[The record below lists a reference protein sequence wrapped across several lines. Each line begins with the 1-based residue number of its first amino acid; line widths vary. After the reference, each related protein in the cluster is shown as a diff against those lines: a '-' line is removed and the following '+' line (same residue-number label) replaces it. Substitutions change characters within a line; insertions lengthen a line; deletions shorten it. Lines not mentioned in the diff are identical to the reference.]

1 MAAAD
6 RTHADGRA
14 TRDEVIQAA
23 IRAFAERG
31 YRSAS
36 MNAIAAEVGITRQGL
51 LYHFPSKDDLL
62 LAVIAQR
69 DEEEG
74 AELPQQIER
83 HESLSDIIQ
92 AALQRHAA
100 EGETVA
106 RLFTV
111 LAAESI
117 DPQHPAHDYFVDR
130 YRRGR
135 ELVTELIAS
144 EQAQGRITSA
154 MPPEQLA
161 IALLALMDG
170 LQLQAQLEPEPLDI
184 DRVARNLMAVLSP
197 SS

>member
-6 RTHADGRA
+6 RTPADVRA

-62 LAVIAQR
+62 LAVIAFR
-69 DEEEG
+69 DEEEA
-74 AELPQQIER
+74 AELPRQVQR
-83 HESLSDIIQ
+83 QESLSDIIQ
-92 AALQRHAA
+92 AALRRHAV

-111 LAAESI
+111 LSAESI
-117 DPQHPAHDYFVDR
+117 DHEHPAHDYFVDR

-135 ELVTELIAS
+135 QLVTDLIAS

-170 LQLQAQLEPEPLDI
+170 LQLQAHLEPEPLDI
-184 DRVARNLMAVLSP
+184 DRVASNLMALLSP
-197 SS
+197 